1 MQGGTIDLSLVFGVA
16 TQLIREMACGDQL
29 QTFAERN
36 ESDLIGVTCV
46 VDETGRDQR
55 QMMRADR
62 RQRSL
67 LANLVV

>member
-1 MQGGTIDLSLVFGVA
+1 
-16 TQLIREMACGDQL
+16 MACGDQL